1 MPLLPP
7 ARRLFAARA
16 VISLGQ
22 GAMGVDFALYAR
34 ALGWS
39 PGFLGAVV
47 GGGILLGGVL
57 TGAAGPLSD
66 RFGRKPFL
74 LAYLALVAL
83 AAAAGAA
90 SAATAVVVAAA
101 IIAGFGRGAV
111 GVPGLFGA
119 VQQAWLAD
127 TIETAAPP
135 QGAIG
140 RAFARNAAIGFFATA
155 AGTFAGGLP
164 PVWRVVLPG
173 ALAYRPL
180 FAFAALTTLVSLALL
195 AGVPEPVRVSH
206 AAAAEQPDAA
216 GTQAREN
223 RLLWRLAGINA
234 LNGVGIGLTA
244 PLLSWWLAA
253 RFGVGPGRI
262 GPAVGCVLL
271 ASGLVT
277 LWAGRLG
284 ARYGLVRVVVAMRAV
299 GLGLQVAMPFAPAFG
314 WAMGAYAV
322 RTVLNRGTVGQRQAL
337 VMGAV
342 RGHRRGLAASVS
354 GVSVQLPRA
363 LGPWLAGLM
372 FGAGW
377 LAGPFLLAAGFQA
390 VYLILYR
397 RVFAGEEPPRT
408 KSGA

>member
-1 MPLLPP
+1 MGLTPT
-7 ARRLFAARA
+7 RRLYAARA

-34 ALGWS
+34 SLGWS

-47 GGGILLGGVL
+47 GGGILLGGLL
-57 TGAAGPLSD
+57 TAGAGPLSD
-66 RFGRKPFL
+66 RFGRRPFL
-74 LAYLALVAL
+74 LAYLTLVAL
-83 AAAAGAA
+83 AALGATL
-90 SAATAVVVAAA
+90 SARVAVVAAAA

-111 GVPGLFGA
+111 GVPGLYGA

-127 TIETAAPP
+127 TLEAASP
-135 QGAIG
+135 GAAIG
-140 RAFARNAAIGFFATA
+140 RGFARNTAIGFFATA
-155 AGTFAGGLP
+155 AGTFIGGLP
-164 PVWRVVLPG
+164 PVWHHLLPG

-180 FAFAALTTLVSLALL
+180 FGFAALTTLLSLLLL
-195 AGVPEPVRVSH
+195 AGVPEPPRP
-206 AAAAEQPDAA
+206 AAASIPEPRTDRIHAS
-216 GTQAREN
+216 EN
-223 RLLWRLAGINA
+223 RLLWQLAGINA

-244 PLLSWWLAA
+244 PLLSWWLAQ
-253 RFGVGPGRI
+253 RFGVGPGQISPAI
-262 GPAVGCVLL
+262 GFVLL
-271 ASGLVT
+271 ASGLVA
-277 LWAGRLG
+277 LAAGRLG
-284 ARYGLVRVVVAMRAV
+284 ARYGLVRVVVAMRGA

-314 WAMGAYAV
+314 WAIAAYAV

-377 LAGPFLLAAGFQA
+377 LAGPFLLAAAFQG
-390 VYLILYR
+390 VYLLLYR
-397 RVFAGEEPPRT
+397 RVFAGVERPAQP
-408 KSGA
+408 SGP